1 MHTYLNSRTA
11 EAASGVTSFFI
22 HFDTKEVSQM
32 IDLFQILYWIVT
44 ATTNIV
50 GVVIEIIRLIGERR
64 RRRRNEKTGS

>member
-1 MHTYLNSRTA
+1 
-11 EAASGVTSFFI
+11 
-22 HFDTKEVSQM
+22 M

-64 RRRRNEKTGS
+64 VRRRNEKTGS

>member
-1 MHTYLNSRTA
+1 
-11 EAASGVTSFFI
+11 
-22 HFDTKEVSQM
+22 M

-64 RRRRNEKTGS
+64 RRRKIKKVGSHRP

>member
-1 MHTYLNSRTA
+1 
-11 EAASGVTSFFI
+11 
-22 HFDTKEVSQM
+22 M

>member
-1 MHTYLNSRTA
+1 MPSLILS
-11 EAASGVTSFFI
+11 SDSLSWVTSFFI
-22 HFDTKEVSQM
+22 RVDIKEVSQM